1 MRPEAELLLES
12 YDAFK
17 GATGQEAKRLWEI
30 YQSRL
35 GDVLARHPNLSQDR
49 MQRMVDIAYKRWLN
63 AQRKDPAMPPKA

>member
-17 GATGQEAKRLWEI
+17 AAAGEDAKRLWEI

-35 GDVLARHPNLSQDR
+35 EDVLARTPGLSRER
-49 MQRMVDIAYKRWLN
+49 MQAIVNIAYQRWLKAN
-63 AQRKDPAMPPKA
+63 TRPSTIPPKA